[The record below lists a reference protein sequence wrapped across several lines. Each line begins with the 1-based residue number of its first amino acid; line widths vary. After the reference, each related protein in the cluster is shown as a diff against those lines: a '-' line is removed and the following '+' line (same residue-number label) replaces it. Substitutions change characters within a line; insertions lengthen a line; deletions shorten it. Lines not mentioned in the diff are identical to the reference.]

1 MNQIV
6 EKQHI
11 IAQQNL
17 HMQPEVVQEEVKDDP
32 AAAMDDESAATEV
45 ADGANDGKPSDD
57 EWKAI
62 IETLWVEY
70 D

>member
-1 MNQIV
+1 
-6 EKQHI
+6 
-11 IAQQNL
+11 
-17 HMQPEVVQEEVKDDP
+17 
-32 AAAMDDESAATEV
+32 MDDESAATEV
-45 ADGANDGKPSDD
+45 ADGANDGKPRDE